1 MLFPWQSQVVCKQT
15 REELHYA
22 IEISPDF
29 RRLPQVSPSLEGP
42 WEYWTHQALKWCAVT
57 GLCPQ
62 SSFTAGARTKNSAW
76 HEANP
81 GTNARSPASSFLGP
95 QWATQLLLGVH
106 LQEQA
111 LPPTHTQLCHSPWQ
125 LDLALQPPN
134 ANKTAGYLAT
144 FLKLWI

>member
-111 LPPTHTQLCHSPWQ
+111 LPPPTHSFVTAPDNWIWPSNPQMQIKQ
-125 LDLALQPPN
+125 LDIWLP
-134 ANKTAGYLAT
+134 
-144 FLKLWI
+144 F